1 MLIPKSGAQA
11 IKALLALAEAP
22 SSWRSVNHLA
32 SSLALPAPM
41 LEQLMLR
48 LRRAGVVEA
57 RRGRR
62 GGYRLAQP
70 PMGIALLGVLRA
82 ASGDLPGAD
91 PGIGGADPGIGGVDS
106 GLMPWPDAVGEDP
119 GPMASRASDRVTA
132 LLRARLRRALLQE
145 LERLTLEDLLFDLR
159 SARAELS
166 NEGGLLLG

>member
-1 MLIPKSGAQA
+1 MVIPKSGAQA

-32 SSLALPAPM
+32 SSLDLPAPM

-70 PMGIALLGVLRA
+70 PMRIALLGVLRA

-91 PGIGGADPGIGGVDS
+91 PGPMA
-106 GLMPWPDAVGEDP
+106 WPEPLAEEA
-119 GPMASRASDRVTA
+119 GPMASRASDRVTE

>member
-1 MLIPKSGAQA
+1 MVIPKSGAQA

-32 SSLALPAPM
+32 SSLDLPAPM

-70 PMGIALLGVLRA
+70 PMRIPLLGVLRA

-91 PGIGGADPGIGGVDS
+91 PGASGADPGP
-106 GLMPWPDAVGEDP
+106 MAWPEPLAEEA
-119 GPMASRASDRVTA
+119 GPMASRASDRVTE